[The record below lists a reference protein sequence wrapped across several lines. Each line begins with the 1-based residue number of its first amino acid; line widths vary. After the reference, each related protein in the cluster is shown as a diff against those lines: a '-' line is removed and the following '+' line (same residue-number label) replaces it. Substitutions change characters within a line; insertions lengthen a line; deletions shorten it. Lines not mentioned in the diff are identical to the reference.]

1 MARGHEGG
9 ALLLI
14 GQRHDSADDG
24 AGGQN
29 AVQNRGS
36 RTKKGETK
44 YPMIDVQYESVL
56 GDVFKIIEAARQSAA
71 RTVNSIITAAYW
83 LIGRRIVEFEQKGKA
98 RAAYGERL
106 LQRLAQDLSAR
117 FGRGF
122 SYPNLNKFRQFY
134 LTYPQ
139 GRIFS
144 TLSIESDNSILSTV
158 SIESAPMKIRTPF
171 GKSQMLSAES
181 LLEMASK
188 RFPLPWSAYVRLVSV
203 ENENARAFYET
214 EAQSRF
220 DAIRELGRI
229 AKEAAVFS
237 LESSSSGGTIPP
249 IC

>member
-1 MARGHEGG
+1 
-9 ALLLI
+9 
-14 GQRHDSADDG
+14 
-24 AGGQN
+24 
-29 AVQNRGS
+29 
-36 RTKKGETK
+36 
-44 YPMIDVQYESVL
+44 MIDVQYESVL

-139 GRIFS
+139 GRILS
-144 TLSIESDNSILSTV
+144 TL

-249 IC
+249 ICRNQISSQSAPTSEALSRRQTRCLSNRIV